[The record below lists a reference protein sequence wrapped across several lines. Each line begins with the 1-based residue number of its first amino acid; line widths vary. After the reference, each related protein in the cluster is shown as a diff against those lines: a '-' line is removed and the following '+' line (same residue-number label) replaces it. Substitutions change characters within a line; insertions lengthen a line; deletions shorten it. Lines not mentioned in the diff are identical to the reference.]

1 MGSGGSHERNHSLQ
15 APGSS
20 QESWAQPRGPFYPS
34 PGAGHGS
41 TLLPRPW
48 GTAHRGSSFPGP
60 AYAERQRC
68 IQFLHHLPSWS
79 AALLAEVGETSRPWG
94 EALVSLAFCQSPNP
108 DAPDELVDP
117 QRGYHIN
124 LVFSTESY
132 HLQDGKPRLGKCF
145 ARVFFQNQKPRPAIT
160 MTCTG
165 LSEKNRT
172 LQEDHLL
179 YEQLKQMKDA
189 LTVGGIPD
197 DYGYIDPSVRPI
209 WDLAILGSSY
219 VMWERTT
226 QFSYYYPLQL
236 SRVKQWK
243 TSDHAIDFDYTVLL
257 HEFPTQEIIPCHIHL
272 IWYPGKPLKVKYR
285 CEEIQTPV
293 EASSGTEEGSAVA
306 ATEFS
311 NF

>member
-1 MGSGGSHERNHSLQ
+1 M
-15 APGSS
+15 
-20 QESWAQPRGPFYPS
+20 QPRGQPPF
-34 PGAGHGS
+34 A
-41 TLLPRPW
+41 PR
-48 GTAHRGSSFPGP
+48 PGP
-60 AYAERQRC
+60 ARPYA
-68 IQFLHHLPSWS
+68 PSW
-79 AALLAEVGETSRPWG
+79 ALLLLPLLLTLRGAAVPLQDPAVPLQGPRGTDSPAAPSWAMLQQAARV
-94 EALVSLAFCQSPNP
+94 ALHFFNFHSGSPSELQVLANVQTGGWQ
-108 DAPDELVDP
+108 VDP

>member
-1 MGSGGSHERNHSLQ
+1 M
-15 APGSS
+15 
-20 QESWAQPRGPFYPS
+20 QPRGQTMS
-34 PGAGHGS
+34 A
-41 TLLPRPW
+41 
-48 GTAHRGSSFPGP
+48 PGP
-60 AYAERQRC
+60 ARPYAPPRALLLLLLLLLTLRGAAVPLQDPAVPLQGPRGTDGPAP
-68 IQFLHHLPSWS
+68 PSWAMLQQ
-79 AALLAEVGETSRPWG
+79 AARVALHFFNFHSGSPSELRVLANVQTGGW
-94 EALVSLAFCQSPNP
+94 
-108 DAPDELVDP
+108 
-117 QRGYHIN
+117 
-124 LVFSTESY
+124 
-132 HLQDGKPRLGKCF
+132 QDGKPRLGKCF

-197 DYGYIDPSVRPI
+197 DYGHIDPSVRPI
-209 WDLAILGSSY
+209 WDLAVLGSSY

-306 ATEFS
+306 PTEFS